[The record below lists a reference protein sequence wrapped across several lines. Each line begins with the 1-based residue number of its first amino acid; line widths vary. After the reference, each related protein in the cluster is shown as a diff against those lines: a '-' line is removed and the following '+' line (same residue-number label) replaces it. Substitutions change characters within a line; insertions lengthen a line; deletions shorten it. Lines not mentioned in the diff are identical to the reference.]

1 MTTQNVSE
9 PVVLGVLP
17 MSEAVGK
24 PSALPLGAFTVVA
37 PAESGLRKDAVSF
50 QSGKYQGHPLKNGK
64 LSGITNLR

>member
-37 PAESGLRKDAVSF
+37 PAESWLRKDAVF
-50 QSGKYQGHPLKNGK
+50 FIPKW
-64 LSGITNLR
+64 